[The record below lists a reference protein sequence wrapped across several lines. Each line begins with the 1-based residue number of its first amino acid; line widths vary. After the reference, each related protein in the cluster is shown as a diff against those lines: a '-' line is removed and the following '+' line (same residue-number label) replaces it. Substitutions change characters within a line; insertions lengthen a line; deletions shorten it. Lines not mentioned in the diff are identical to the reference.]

1 MTENSVY
8 VKTKSTL
15 KLKTHPANLQEI
27 VYYRFKSDFFRQDR
41 KNSQMG
47 KATTLKRLAIMKN
60 KY

>member
-1 MTENSVY
+1 M
-8 VKTKSTL
+8 

-47 KATTLKRLAIMKN
+47 KATTLKRLVIIN
-60 KY
+60 NN